1 MDATLLLMSCG
12 DSSKAIRT
20 PGSLNS
26 VAPRT
31 RNSRPIIVLPEPGPP
46 QTMVVRPRGKP
57 PPLIR
62 SNPFMPV
69 GHLGTI
75 GRVADERAPFSDLW
89 FWLARA
95 IAIASPGDVKEVTKE
110 VRC

>member
-46 QTMVVRPRGKP
+46 QTTVVRPRGKP
-57 PPLIR
+57 PPLIS
-62 SNPFMPV
+62 SNPLMPV
-69 GHLGTI
+69 GHLGKR
-75 GRVADERAPFSDLW
+75 GREADGRAPLADLW
-89 FWLARA
+89 FWLTRA
-95 IAIASPGDVKEVTKE
+95 IAMHLSPK
-110 VRC
+110 C